1 MGNRVLCVF
10 VILSSWSMSARAD
23 DELVFSSQAESRIFE
38 FVSGF
43 LWSEYSGYFDRL
55 EFLERADKNEYG
67 QFDDSVNVSM
77 DGGNYFIVDGFDIVD
92 IYCEKNCST
101 AIATVS
107 FSVIGKIENGVVRA
121 KPNAIQ
127 QQYNVVRSANGK
139 FSFSSLPMPFVSR
152 NACFFFN
159 KMWKK
164 QSSYIKGEERTPAL
178 VKADQLWSQ
187 SIELCKAT
195 PKSKESA
202 QFN

>member
-1 MGNRVLCVF
+1 
-10 VILSSWSMSARAD
+10 MSIFARAD
-23 DELVFSSQAESRIFE
+23 GELRFSSQAEARAFE

-43 LWSEYSGYFDRL
+43 LWSEYSGYFNRL

-77 DGGNYFIVDGFDIVD
+77 DAGNYFIVDGFDIVD
-92 IYCEKNCST
+92 IYCEKDCST
-101 AIATVS
+101 AIATVD

-121 KPNAIQ
+121 KSSAIQ
-127 QQYNVVRSANGK
+127 QQFNVVRSAKGK
-139 FSFSSLPMPFVSR
+139 FSFDSLPMPFVSR

-159 KMWKK
+159 DMWKK

-187 SIELCKAT
+187 SIELCKAA
-195 PKSKESA
+195 PRA
-202 QFN
+202 PGH